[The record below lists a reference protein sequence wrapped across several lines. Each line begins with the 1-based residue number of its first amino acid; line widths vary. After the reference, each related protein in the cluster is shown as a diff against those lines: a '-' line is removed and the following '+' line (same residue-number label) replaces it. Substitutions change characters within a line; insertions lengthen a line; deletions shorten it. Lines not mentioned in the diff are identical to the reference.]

1 MNGIGTVCAAMSGGV
16 DSSVTAYLLQSAG
29 FNVFGATMRLYRP
42 EQNVTGQAEPQPCS
56 SDRDINDARAVCD
69 RLGIPY
75 RVYDFG
81 QLFRDTVIRNFAEEY
96 ASGRTPNPC
105 VLCNKV
111 LKFGALTN
119 AARADG
125 ADAVATGH
133 YARVE
138 HDAGGRYLLKCAT
151 DAGKDQSYVLSGTAV
166 AHTLSA
172 WRSDQA
178 GGAGNCRK
186 PGACHGAQE

>member
-42 EQNVTGQAEPQPCS
+42 EQNVTGQAEPQPCG

-111 LKFGALTN
+111 LKFGALTD

-133 YARVE
+133 YARVGF
-138 HDAGGRYLLKCAT
+138 DAASGRHLLLRGVDALTERWCA
-151 DAGKDQSYVLSGTAV
+151 
-166 AHTLSA
+166 
-172 WRSDQA
+172 
-178 GGAGNCRK
+178 
-186 PGACHGAQE
+186 

>member
-1 MNGIGTVCAAMSGGV
+1 M
-16 DSSVTAYLLQSAG
+16 
-29 FNVFGATMRLYRP
+29 
-42 EQNVTGQAEPQPCS
+42 
-56 SDRDINDARAVCD
+56 CD

-151 DAGKDQSYVLSGTAV
+151 DAGKDQSRGRSRRAGA
-166 AHTLSA
+166 LSA
-172 WRSDQA
+172 R
-178 GGAGNCRK
+178 
-186 PGACHGAQE
+186 